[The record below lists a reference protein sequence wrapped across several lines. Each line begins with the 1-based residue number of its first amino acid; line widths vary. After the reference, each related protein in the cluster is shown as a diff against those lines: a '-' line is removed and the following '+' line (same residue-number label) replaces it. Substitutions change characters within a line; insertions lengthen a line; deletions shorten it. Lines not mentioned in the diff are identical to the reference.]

1 MTIEEVFDE
10 YRDISIN
17 SQEEK
22 NRIMKKYRK
31 DLIAAGMTEEE
42 ADDSVMNQ
50 AIL

>member
-31 DLIAAGMTEEE
+31 ALIAAGMTEEF
-42 ADDSVMNQ
+42 DDT
-50 AIL
+50 AI